1 MPTHSLH
8 PDLLL
13 NGLADGCEQ
22 CRVEAEAPMDF
33 LDEHAMADLW
43 RRMVGFEYLNQE
55 ECRPRSENEAR
66 AMKRLW
72 AAARVLRKAR
82 MTIRNLER
90 LYDAG
95 SRPVVLTAS
104 ERELVVRLVEESK
117 SGIHSMT
124 PPTLADHVLA
134 ALGT

>member
-43 RRMVGFEYLNQE
+43 RRMVG
-55 ECRPRSENEAR
+55 CGRPHGCSAR
-66 AMKRLW
+66 PA
-72 AAARVLRKAR
+72 
-82 MTIRNLER
+82 
-90 LYDAG
+90 
-95 SRPVVLTAS
+95 
-104 ERELVVRLVEESK
+104 
-117 SGIHSMT
+117 
-124 PPTLADHVLA
+124 
-134 ALGT
+134 